1 MKARLSCFLLTAV
14 LTLVLVDATAAEEV
28 NISYPGLTGESSPLW
43 VAKES
48 HTFDENGLNVNL
60 IYMEGGRLSIQSL
73 LSGTTQFMG
82 GDAVSALTAV
92 AGGVDIVLLASPKN
106 ILPYVFAVSPD
117 IKRPQDLKNKT
128 IAVSQIGGRAGEIA
142 RMVVK
147 NMGLDPDKDVKY
159 LSVGGS
165 RSRLAALSKGTV
177 QAAPVARGLV
187 PTVEKAGLKTLEVKP
202 IPFIVDALW
211 TTREYA
217 KTHPEIVDRV
227 VKSLVKGVAI
237 TVRDR
242 DMAIRTLRKY
252 TKIDDP
258 KVLNYTYDTYVQG
271 IDRIPIPSNAAIE
284 NTIEMS
290 LRLAPK
296 LSDIDVK
303 KHFYFE
309 PVNELKKQGY
319 IEKLY
324 K

>member
-1 MKARLSCFLLTAV
+1 
-14 LTLVLVDATAAEEV
+14 
-28 NISYPGLTGESSPLW
+28 
-43 VAKES
+43 
-48 HTFDENGLNVNL
+48 
-60 IYMEGGRLSIQSL
+60 
-73 LSGTTQFMG
+73 
-82 GDAVSALTAV
+82 
-92 AGGVDIVLLASPKN
+92 
-106 ILPYVFAVSPD
+106 
-117 IKRPQDLKNKT
+117 
-128 IAVSQIGGRAGEIA
+128 
-142 RMVVK
+142 
-147 NMGLDPDKDVKY
+147 
-159 LSVGGS
+159 
-165 RSRLAALSKGTV
+165 V

-217 KTHPEIVDRV
+217 RTHPAVVDRV

-242 DMAIRTLRKY
+242 DAALRTLRKY
-252 TKIDDP
+252 TKIDDQT
-258 KVLNYTYDTYVQG
+258 VLNYTYDTYVQG

-296 LSDIDVK
+296 LNDIDIK
-303 KHFYFE
+303 KHFYFDSVE
-309 PVNELKKQGY
+309 ELKKQGY